1 MEGSYEKERRINK
14 KRIKGALEVEM
25 ESASL
30 VMSLDGILGN
40 YWKIGKDSQRIMPN
54 YLNICTSE
62 V

>member
-40 YWKIGKDSQRIMPN
+40 Y
-54 YLNICTSE
+54 
-62 V
+62 